1 MSGKLFKFYRKH
13 FIYDTLNIK
22 YVEIGSNKGYNCK
35 NNIIKI
41 KTIFYKGIMPSERI

>member
-1 MSGKLFKFYRKH
+1 MFGKLSKFYQKH

-22 YVEIGSNKGYNCK
+22 YVKIGSDKGYNCK

-41 KTIFYKGIMPSERI
+41 KVIVNYKQINYKD

>member
-1 MSGKLFKFYRKH
+1 MFGKLSKFYQKH

-22 YVEIGSNKGYNCK
+22 YVKTGSDKGYNCK

-41 KTIFYKGIMPSERI
+41 KVIVIMKQINYKD